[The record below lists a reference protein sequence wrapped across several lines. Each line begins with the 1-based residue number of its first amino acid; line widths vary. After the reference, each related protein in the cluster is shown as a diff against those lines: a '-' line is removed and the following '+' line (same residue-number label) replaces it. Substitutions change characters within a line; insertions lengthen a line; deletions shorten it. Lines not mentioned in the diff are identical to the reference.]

1 MSISL
6 FELYN
11 DTKSKYKLNLV
22 AGNNGINNLISWVY
36 YSEDNSTIDFIR
48 GNELIFTT
56 GLEYNQTE
64 NWLLELIKNLIKH
77 NACGLVINTGN
88 YIKSI
93 PNDIIDYC
101 NTYNFPLI
109 TMPWEIHL
117 VDIMQDYCN
126 CIITE
131 EQKSKN
137 IAGIIKNLLLDRECS
152 YEDCDILS
160 ENNYSLDGY
169 FYVAK
174 LNPSSLVQDSL
185 TYFYKLSFYYST
197 IKYNLISINKDYFLV
212 INSEDNSTCLDYLR
226 SLSDKISDKCDIKFY
241 VSSAIKGI
249 KKLSI
254 GYTEAN
260 KCSLIPSSK
269 TCTFYDD
276 LGLYK
281 LLLQINNK
289 DSLTEFYNKSLG
301 KLIDYDNRHNTDL
314 LNTLKLYLLHNSSV
328 QAVADATFTHRNT
341 INYRIKKIKNILDV
355 DIDNVTVKMEIL
367 LSFYIKN
374 IL

>member
-6 FELYN
+6 FELYS

-22 AGNNGINNLISWVY
+22 AGNNGINNIISWVY

-56 GLEYNQTE
+56 GLEYNHTE

-88 YIKSI
+88 YIKNI

-137 IAGIIKNLLLDRECS
+137 IAEIIKNLLLDREFS

-160 ENNYSLDGY
+160 ENNYCLDGY
-169 FYVAK
+169 YYVAK
-174 LNPSSLVQDSL
+174 LNPSHLVQDSL
-185 TYFYKLSFYYST
+185 TCIYKLSFNYST

-212 INSEDNSTCLDYLR
+212 INSEDNSTCLDFLR
-226 SLSDKISDKCDIKFY
+226 SLSDKISSKYDIKFY

-254 GYTEAN
+254 GYNQAN
-260 KCSLIPSSK
+260 KCSLIPSSDN
-269 TCTFYDD
+269 CTFYDD
-276 LGLYK
+276 LGIYK
-281 LLLQINNK
+281 LLLEINNK

-301 KLIDYDNRHNTDL
+301 KLIDYDKRHNIDL
-314 LNTLKLYLLHNSSV
+314 LNTLKLYLLNNSSI

-355 DIDNVTVKMEIL
+355 DIDNMTVKMEIL